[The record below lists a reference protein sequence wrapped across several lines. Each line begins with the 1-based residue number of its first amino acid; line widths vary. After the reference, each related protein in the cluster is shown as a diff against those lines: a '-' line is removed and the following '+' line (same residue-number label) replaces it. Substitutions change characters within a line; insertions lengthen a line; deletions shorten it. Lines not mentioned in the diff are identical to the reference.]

1 MESDKRLHIG
11 FITME
16 YPHRSTGNSG
26 GLGTSIKHLVS
37 ALSKEGH
44 NVSVFVIGQDG
55 DEIIEE
61 NGTKI
66 HKIKHRKFSAFNWL
80 FYRRYINKRI
90 NTICREEGIDLLEAP
105 DWTGITA
112 FMKFKLPLVIRFH
125 GSDTYFCHLEKRPQ
139 KWKNRFLEQRAI
151 KMANAYIAPTD
162 FAGELTKQLF
172 SIKENKIKTIHYGIT
187 LDDFKNENPSVF
199 EPNTILY
206 IGTIIRKK
214 GVLELAS
221 IFNAVVDA
229 KPDAKLVMVGADS
242 PDIQTGNAS
251 TYSLFE
257 EKLSTNALKNTTYL
271 GKVPYTDVKNHI
283 KNAHICVFPSF
294 AETLGMVTI
303 ESMALQKAVV
313 NTNIGWAKSLIDNGV
328 NGFLV
333 HPTEHQVYAS
343 RIVDLLNDVPKCI
356 AIGKAAR
363 LKVDNEFNMELQVNK
378 NIAFY
383 RKLINK

>member
-1 MESDKRLHIG
+1 MESDKRFHIG

-16 YPHRSTGNSG
+16 YPHPSTGNSG

-44 NVSVFVIGQDG
+44 KVSVFVIGQNG

-61 NGTKI
+61 NGI
-66 HKIKHRKFSAFNWL
+66 RLYKIKHRKFSALNWL
-80 FYRRYINKRI
+80 FYRRYLNKLIN
-90 NTICREEGIDLLEAP
+90 NICGEEGIDLLEAP

-112 FMKFKLPLVIRFH
+112 FMKFNVPLVIRFH

-151 KMANAYIAPTD
+151 RIADAYIAPTD
-162 FAGELTKQLF
+162 FAGELTRKLF

-187 LDDFKNENPSVF
+187 LDDFKNDTPSVF
-199 EPNTILY
+199 EHNTILY

-214 GVLELAS
+214 GILELAS
-221 IFNAVVDA
+221 IFNAVIDSN
-229 KPDAKLVMVGADS
+229 PNAKLIMVGADS
-242 PDIQTGNAS
+242 PDIQTGSNS

-257 EKLSTNALKNTTYL
+257 QLLSSNALKHTIYL
-271 GKVPYTDVKNHI
+271 GKVPYAEVKNHI
-283 KNAHICVFPSF
+283 KSAHVCVFPSF

-313 NTNIGWAKSLIDNGV
+313 NTGIGWAKSLIDEGV

-333 HPTEHQVYAS
+333 HPSEHNEYAS
-343 RIVDLLNDVPKCI
+343 RIIDLLNDIPKCI
-356 AIGKAAR
+356 DIGKAAR
-363 LKVDNEFNMELQVNK
+363 KKVENEFNMHLQVKK
-378 NIAFY
+378 NVGFY
-383 RKLINK
+383 KQLIQK